1 LKIFYRDSAFN
12 FSTKASAPV
21 PSSCGGKVPLDLVG
35 SMRTFQNNSKHNF
48 SNTCAPNLP
57 DKKSETWLKLH
68 QERQF
73 FLILNSYF
81 EKMLNANFILSLR
94 FLEETLVIWTR
105 ITAAKEKMVQK

>member
-1 LKIFYRDSAFN
+1 
-12 FSTKASAPV
+12 
-21 PSSCGGKVPLDLVG
+21 
-35 SMRTFQNNSKHNF
+35 MRTFQNNSKHNF

-94 FLEETLVIWTR
+94 FLNETMVIWTR